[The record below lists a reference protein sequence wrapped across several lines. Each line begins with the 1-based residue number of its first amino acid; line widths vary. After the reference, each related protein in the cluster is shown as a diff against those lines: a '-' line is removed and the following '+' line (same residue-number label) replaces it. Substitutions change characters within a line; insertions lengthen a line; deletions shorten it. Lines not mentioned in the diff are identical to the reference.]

1 MKNKP
6 INTTHESGKICFLY
20 LLVGGLWIF
29 FSDRLVYVLAGGDGH
44 AIQIMSTYKGW
55 AYVLVTGILLYFLIN
70 NLLRRVLYLHHND
83 ELTGCFNRRYLDD
96 RWDDFTSS
104 DLLPFS
110 VIMADLDALK
120 IVNDAFGH
128 ATGDVLL
135 QKAATA
141 IRSSLRSGDIPIRWG
156 GDEFLVLLPLT
167 DEAEARGIMD
177 AILRRCVDES
187 VENVGLKISLGW
199 ATRTVPSHLLPET
212 IREAEDMMYR
222 NKVLEKQ
229 SHRGGLIET
238 IITTLH
244 EKNPR
249 EASHSRRVGEVS
261 KALAKAMGLTDFEE
275 QTMQTIG
282 TLHDIGKIA
291 VDERILN
298 KTGPLTKEERE
309 AIQRHPEIGFRILST
324 SPDTKEIAE
333 WILCHHERWDGT
345 GYPRGL
351 AGEEIPLIAR
361 IICIAD
367 AYDAMSSERPYRKP
381 MSTAAIRAE
390 FEKNAGVQ
398 FDPGLTERF
407 LTSVLK
413 E

>member
-1 MKNKP
+1 MKNKT

-44 AIQIMSTYKGW
+44 AIQVMSTYKGW

-83 ELTGCFNRRYLDD
+83 ELTGCFNRRYFDD
-96 RWDDFTSS
+96 HKEIYTDPS
-104 DLLPFS
+104 LVPYS

-128 ATGDVLL
+128 AAGDELL
-135 QKAATA
+135 QKAAAA
-141 IRSSLRSGDIPIRWG
+141 IRASLRDGDIPIRWG

-167 DEAEARGIMD
+167 DEMEARRVVD
-177 AILRRCVDES
+177 AILRQSAEES
-187 VENVGLKISLGW
+187 VEAISLKVSLGW
-199 ATRTVPSHLLPET
+199 ATREVPSHSLAET

-261 KALAKAMGLTDFEE
+261 KALAKAMGLTELEE
-275 QTMQTIG
+275 QTLQAIG

-291 VDERILN
+291 VDERVLN
-298 KTGPLTKEERE
+298 KTGPLTREERD
-309 AIQRHPEIGFRILST
+309 AVQRHPEIGFRILST

-361 IICIAD
+361 IIGIAD

-381 MSTAAIRAE
+381 LTTAEIRAE
-390 FEKNAGVQ
+390 FEKNAGAQ

-413 E
+413 G